1 MKQLSV
7 SCVTLESFFF
17 FLSLMQYKKY
27 RGEDLP
33 KRLKGSYA
41 CNPCNTCALFCFSQI
56 GFVDCLWYGPNEN

>member
-1 MKQLSV
+1 MKQVSV

-17 FLSLMQYKKY
+17 SLSLMQYKKY

-41 CNPCNTCALFCFSQI
+41 YNPCNTCALFCFSQI